1 MLNDG
6 LKCSFVSKDLII
18 IGPVA
23 SYVAL
28 VQFTIGQFES
38 PLLNMKV
45 HHSAVDWRIGSAGST
60 KELYHSAVFT
70 DTTNSASCH
79 PHIY

>member
-28 VQFTIGQFES
+28 VQFTIGQFEC

-70 DTTNSASCH
+70 DTTNSAICH
-79 PHIY
+79 PYIY